1 MTESDPDALETLRT
15 VGSEFEA
22 HTLVAV
28 LREEGIEAHAFAAM
42 HASLPLGQRH
52 FGVPVQVRRA
62 DLERARTALEK
73 NATDSVDLDWDEVDV
88 GERED
93 HLPLTPVNRMPLL
106 ARIGFA
112 VAVAVFVLTVAAKM
126 VSLFL

>member
-1 MTESDPDALETLRT
+1 MTESDPDALATLRT

-28 LREEGIEAHAFAAM
+28 LREEGIEAHAFAAL
-42 HASLPLGQRH
+42 HASLPLGQRR

-62 DLERARTALEK
+62 DLERARAALKK
-73 NATDSVDLDWDEVDV
+73 NASDSVDLDWDEVDV

-112 VAVAVFVLTVAAKM
+112 VAVAVVVLTVAAKM
-126 VSLFL
+126 ISMAL

>member
-15 VGSEFEA
+15 VNSEFEA

-28 LREEGIEAHAFAAM
+28 LREEGIEAHVFAAM
-42 HASLPLGQRH
+42 HASLPLGQRR

-62 DLERARTALEK
+62 DLERARAALEK

-93 HLPLTPVNRMPLL
+93 QLPLTPVNRMPLL

-112 VAVAVFVLTVAAKM
+112 VAVAVVVLTVAAKM
-126 VSLFL
+126 VSMAL

>member
-1 MTESDPDALETLRT
+1 MTESDPDALATLRT

-28 LREEGIEAHAFAAM
+28 LREEGIEAHVFAAM
-42 HASLPLGQRH
+42 HASLPLGQRY

-62 DLERARTALEK
+62 DLERARAALEK

-93 HLPLTPVNRMPLL
+93 QLPLTPVNRMPLL

-112 VAVAVFVLTVAAKM
+112 LAVAVVVLTVAAKM
-126 VSLFL
+126 ISWML

>member
-1 MTESDPDALETLRT
+1 MSGSDPDALETLLT
-15 VGSEFEA
+15 VNSEFEA

-28 LREEGIEAHAFAAM
+28 LREEGIEAYAFGAM
-42 HASLPLGQRH
+42 HASLPLGERIAA
-52 FGVPVQVRRA
+52 VPVQVRRA
-62 DLERARTALEK
+62 DLERAHAALEK

-112 VAVAVFVLTVAAKM
+112 VAVAVLVLTLAVKM
-126 VSLFL
+126 ISLVL

>member
-1 MTESDPDALETLRT
+1 MTESDPDALATLRT

-28 LREEGIEAHAFAAM
+28 LREEGIEAHAFGAM
-42 HASLPLGQRH
+42 HASLPLGQRR

-62 DLERARTALEK
+62 DLERARAALEK
-73 NATDSVDLDWDEVDV
+73 NTSDSVDLDWDEVDV

-112 VAVAVFVLTVAAKM
+112 VAIAVVVLTVAAKM
-126 VSLFL
+126 ISCVV